1 MIHHEMLRLP
11 LWVPVDDSDVCDR
24 LSAHLRCV
32 VLSEAVL
39 SVITEV
45 DEVLVRLA
53 EAEGFEPPVPLGTL
67 AFKVVDPAISDD
79 HPSSMGRS

>member
-1 MIHHEMLRLP
+1 MIRHEMLRLP

-32 VLSEAVL
+32 VLSEAIL
-39 SVITEV
+39 SVITKV